1 VSLALARLAGWLLCA
16 ALVLGACGRLGG
28 NTTPFQGA
36 DITGSDI
43 GTHLRL
49 RDTGGAERTLA
60 DYRGKAVVVV
70 FGFTHCPDV
79 CPTTLANLAATMRQ
93 LGADAVQVQVLF
105 VTIDPR
111 RDTPPLLQQYVG
123 AFDPHFI
130 GLTGDEAAVQRT
142 VKDFKLYVEQRPLG
156 NGDYTVDHSAQVFAF
171 DRQGRVRLV
180 IPQTSSPEAIASDL
194 HLLLNG

>member
-1 VSLALARLAGWLLCA
+1 VSAAHARFIGLIVWAALALAG
-16 ALVLGACGRLGG
+16 CGRLGG
-28 NTTPFQGA
+28 NATPFQGA
-36 DITGSDI
+36 DVTGSDI
-43 GTHLRL
+43 GSHLQL
-49 RDTGGAERTLA
+49 RDTSGAERTLA

-79 CPTTLANLAATMRQ
+79 CPTTLANLAATMKQ
-93 LGADAVQVQVLF
+93 LGPDASQVQVLF
-105 VTIDPR
+105 VTVDPK
-111 RDTPPLLQQYVG
+111 RDTPALLQQYVG
-123 AFDPHFI
+123 AFDPHFV

-180 IPQTSSPEAIASDL
+180 IAQTSSPQAIASDL